1 MPRDKLSQPVRIPD
15 TPIFKS
21 FEDKE
26 DFLHI
31 PGYSRNLPHWRF
43 IGATYFVTFRLA
55 DSIPQ
60 EVAHRWKREESQW
73 LFEHGIEPAWRQS
86 DPARFTRALRAV
98 PPSERAAFEHELS
111 RQFLSNW
118 IAAMAAV
125 LFVTPNLRDESLR
138 R

>member
-73 LFEHGIEPAWRQS
+73 LFEHGVEPASASIGSSSIHTSAPGSASFRTGS
-86 DPARFTRALRAV
+86 VRA
-98 PPSERAAFEHELS
+98 
-111 RQFLSNW
+111 
-118 IAAMAAV
+118 
-125 LFVTPNLRDESLR
+125 
-138 R
+138 